1 MAEFPYT
8 TVPGKLGSL
17 LDKIRHTGV
26 PQKATVA
33 WLKSLGF
40 TSSNDAT
47 VLPILKFI
55 GLCDPSGVPT
65 DEWKHYRGGQH
76 GAVLAG
82 CIQNGYSELF
92 AIYPS
97 AHQQSDGDLTS
108 FFTTRSSAGKQVI
121 SKTVTTFKTLCAKA
135 DFSASPTHH
144 APTQTPHA
152 PTAPAAAPVVS
163 HSPVAPVTSSP
174 HPEVHIDI
182 QIHISPEATPTQ
194 IDQIFQSMSKHL
206 YGRDSK

>member
-26 PQKATVA
+26 PPKATVS

-55 GLCDPSGVPT
+55 GLCDQSGVPT
-65 DEWKHYRGGQH
+65 DAWKQYRGGQH

-92 AIYPS
+92 AIYSS

-121 SKTVTTFKTLCAKA
+121 SKTVTTFKALCGKA
-135 DFSASPTHH
+135 DFSGAATQHGHSP
-144 APTQTPHA
+144 PPHA
-152 PTAPAAAPVVS
+152 PVSPAVGHVPAAPVVNN
-163 HSPVAPVTSSP
+163 P

-182 QIHISPEATPTQ
+182 QIHISPEATPAQ
-194 IDQIFQSMSKHL
+194 IDQIFKSMSKHL
-206 YGRDSK
+206 YGRE

>member
-26 PQKATVA
+26 PPKATLA

-55 GLCDPSGVPT
+55 GLCDQSGVPT
-65 DEWKHYRGGQH
+65 DAWKHYRGGQH

-92 AIYPS
+92 TIYPS

-121 SKTVTTFKTLCAKA
+121 SKTVTTFKTLCGKA
-135 DFSASPTHH
+135 DFSGAPTHH
-144 APTQTPHA
+144 GHSPTPQPPAPPA
-152 PTAPAAAPVVS
+152 GPPTVGHSPAAPVVNN
-163 HSPVAPVTSSP
+163 P

-194 IDQIFQSMSKHL
+194 IDQIFKSMSKHL
-206 YGRDSK
+206 YGRE

>member
-26 PQKATVA
+26 PPKVTVA

-40 TSSNDAT
+40 TSSNDTT

-55 GLCDPSGVPT
+55 GLCDQAGVPS
-65 DEWKHYRGGQH
+65 DSWKHYRGGQH

-82 CIQNGYSELF
+82 CIQAGYSELF

-97 AHQQSDGDLTS
+97 AHQQSDSDMSS
-108 FFTTRSSAGKQVI
+108 FFTTRSNAGKQVI
-121 SKTVTTFKTLCAKA
+121 SKTVTTFKTLCGKA
-135 DFSASPTHH
+135 DFSSPAHQQTQAPNPARH
-144 APTQTPHA
+144 APSISPPPQTQ
-152 PTAPAAAPVVS
+152 AA
-163 HSPVAPVTSSP
+163 SSP
-174 HPEVHIDI
+174 SSHGLRPEVHIDI

-206 YGRDSK
+206 YGRNSE